1 MAKKVKFV
9 KAAAQFN
16 VNKVRLEEGD
26 KFISVKDGMAL
37 TTFSEPSIRRK
48 LGDGTLRRF
57 KAGRKTL
64 LLYSDCL
71 ALVRETTRPPQS

>member
-1 MAKKVKFV
+1 MAAKKIRVP
-9 KAAAQFN
+9 AAPGFA
-16 VNKVRLEEGD
+16 VNKVTLEEGD

-71 ALVRETTRPPQS
+71 ALVRETTRPSQS